1 MPVIGGDN
9 LHSPSGIG
17 LTDLPNIVEG
27 LDSLNIKL
35 YSNKKTYLNQAK
47 LEVINFPNKI
57 GDRMIGLQ
65 TSHGGSGMICLI
77 GAGQQWRKI
86 PSM

>member
-1 MPVIGGDN
+1 MGVPVIVGDN

-35 YSNKKTYLNQAK
+35 YLNKETYLDQAMLEPRSDWPLISQIK
-47 LEVINFPNKI
+47 LE
-57 GDRMIGLQ
+57 
-65 TSHGGSGMICLI
+65 T
-77 GAGQQWRKI
+77 A
-86 PSM
+86 